1 MRLAF
6 PMLPEGVSPNPPIK
20 PAHMSERISPYRLGM
35 TMTRS
40 PNGLGFCVI
49 FYSIRKSCNKSQP
62 CRTMHIT
69 HLEANPIEQIFII
82 RYVRKFLRDFAARG
96 QEHAIRHFPD
106 QIKSAINDVMACE

>member
-1 MRLAF
+1 
-6 PMLPEGVSPNPPIK
+6 
-20 PAHMSERISPYRLGM
+20 
-35 TMTRS
+35 
-40 PNGLGFCVI
+40 
-49 FYSIRKSCNKSQP
+49 
-62 CRTMHIT
+62 MHIT